1 MMNLMTTG
9 MTFDTL
15 YILEEFRARQPEYF
29 DEDGKAYHNTDLRG
43 PAEDMLKLIN
53 QLEKEIVELQIKLA
67 ESYL

>member
-1 MMNLMTTG
+1 

-15 YILEEFRARQPEYF
+15 YMLEEFRARQPEYF
-29 DEDGKAYHNTDLRG
+29 DEEGKAYHNTDLRG

-53 QLEKEIVELQIKLA
+53 QMEKEILNFQLKLA

>member
-1 MMNLMTTG
+1 

-15 YILEEFRARQPEYF
+15 YMLEEFRARQPEYF
-29 DEDGKAYHNTDLRG
+29 DEDGKAYHNTNLRS

-53 QLEKEIVELQIKLA
+53 QLEKEVIELQIKLA

>member
-1 MMNLMTTG
+1 MNLMNTG

-15 YILEEFRARQPEYF
+15 YMLEEFRLRQPEYF
-29 DEDGKAYHNTDLRG
+29 DEDGKAYHNTNLRS

-53 QLEKEIVELQIKLA
+53 QLEKEVIELQIKLA

>member
-1 MMNLMTTG
+1 

-15 YILEEFRARQPEYF
+15 YMLEEFRARQPELF
-29 DEDGKAYHNTDLRG
+29 DENGKAYYNTDLRG

-53 QLEKEIVELQIKLA
+53 QLEKEILNLQLKLA